1 MTGLLGIPM
10 VWFALLAFVGLLVG
24 IALIARRRSV
34 TVRVPA
40 RLDSIRPLSSL
51 LEQMGREAE
60 LGEQA
65 VFHCRLALDEACAN
79 IIEHSYEDNP
89 NGEIEATIQVTRDSC
104 AIFLTDF
111 GKPYDPARVNDPAS
125 GVSIDEMKPGGLG
138 LHLMRNVMDV
148 VHYEPGPRGN
158 RLTMIKHR
166 QPTHSSLRPSS

>member
-1 MTGLLGIPM
+1 MVWLMLLGFSGLLI
-10 VWFALLAFVGLLVG
+10 G
-24 IALIARRRSV
+24 IAFIARRRSV

-51 LEQMGREAE
+51 VERMGREAE

-79 IIEHSYEDNP
+79 IIEHSYEDDP
-89 NGEIEATIQVTRDSC
+89 NGEIEATIQVTRDAC

-111 GKPYDPARVNDPAS
+111 GKPYDPARVNDPAA
-125 GVSIDEMKPGGLG
+125 GVPIDEMKPGGLG

-148 VHYEPGPRGN
+148 VRYEPGPRGN

-166 QPTHSSLRPSS
+166 QSSPSSLHHSS